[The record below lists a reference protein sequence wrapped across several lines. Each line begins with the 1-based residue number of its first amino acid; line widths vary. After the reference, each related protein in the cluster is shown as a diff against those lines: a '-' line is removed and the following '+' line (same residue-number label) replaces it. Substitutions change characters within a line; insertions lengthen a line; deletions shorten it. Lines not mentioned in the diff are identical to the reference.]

1 MTRAFTQ
8 RTAALLTDSTDT
20 DHANDLLLHH
30 AKAYIKAHHAEK
42 LTLQQVADHCGVS
55 QWHLSKM
62 LNRHSEKNFYDLL
75 NSARLQKAKELME
88 DPAMHLSEVS
98 AQVGY
103 TDTAHFSRVFKRLE
117 GITPCEY
124 RNRHSGTN

>member
-1 MTRAFTQ
+1 MTRAFSQ
-8 RTAALLTDSTDT
+8 HPAALLAESTATDR
-20 DHANDLLLHH
+20 ANDLLIHQ

-42 LTLQQVADHCGVS
+42 ITLQQVADHCGVS

-62 LNRHSEKNFYDLL
+62 LNRHLEKNFYDLL
-75 NSARLQKAKELME
+75 NSARIRSAKELME
-88 DPAMHLSEVS
+88 DPAMHLGEIS

-103 TDTAHFSRVFKRLE
+103 NDTAHFSRVFKRLE

-124 RNRHSGTN
+124 RNRHSDTN